1 MRGRETWWLS
11 PSKSRQF
18 PYTCGFLPLKRCSL
32 SLGFQALQSART
44 LAIAMIEKLFIF
56 VLLLALSACA
66 LSRSPAADPLPVA
79 APAPRIESEPV
90 DALRLFEPHEYRSQG
105 QVLPYRL
112 FAPRHEG
119 STQKYPLV
127 IFLHGASSS
136 GTDNHRQL
144 TGSGF
149 WGTSLWL
156 SEEVQREHPSFVL
169 APQANPPRGEAWV
182 RRWRGPEATPA
193 TEREP
198 LELVMELVDRLVK
211 ELPIDPARLYVT
223 GLSMGGFG
231 TWSAITRYPHKFAA
245 AVPVCGGGDPAA
257 VRQNETAVWAFHGAG
272 DLLVS
277 PQRSREMIEAFHSA
291 GAQTKYTEYQDL
303 DHNSWER
310 AYQEPDLVPWLF
322 SQQRR

>member
-1 MRGRETWWLS
+1 
-11 PSKSRQF
+11 
-18 PYTCGFLPLKRCSL
+18 
-32 SLGFQALQSART
+32 
-44 LAIAMIEKLFIF
+44 
-56 VLLLALSACA
+56 
-66 LSRSPAADPLPVA
+66 
-79 APAPRIESEPV
+79 
-90 DALRLFEPHEYRSQG
+90 
-105 QVLPYRL
+105 VLPYRL
-112 FAPRHEG
+112 FAPPRDAA
-119 STQKYPLV
+119 TKKYPLV

-169 APQANPPRGEAWV
+169 APQANPARGEAWV
-182 RRWRGPEATPA
+182 RRWHKPEGDSMANP
-193 TEREP
+193 EP

-245 AVPVCGGGDPAA
+245 AVPVCGGGDPSALA
-257 VRQNETAVWAFHGAG
+257 HSQTQTAVWAFHGAG

-277 PQRSREMIEAFHSA
+277 PQRSREMVEAFRNA
-291 GAQTKYTEYQDL
+291 GVEAKYTEYPDL

-310 AYQEPDLVPWLF
+310 AYQEPDLVRWLF
-322 SQQRR
+322 SQHRR